1 MSSIANLANLDNLS
15 DVAVDKLSQDIV
27 TQILPY
33 VYIIIGIVAF
43 MCLLL
48 FYISIMVTVMPK
60 RINSQR
66 R

>member
-66 R
+66 T